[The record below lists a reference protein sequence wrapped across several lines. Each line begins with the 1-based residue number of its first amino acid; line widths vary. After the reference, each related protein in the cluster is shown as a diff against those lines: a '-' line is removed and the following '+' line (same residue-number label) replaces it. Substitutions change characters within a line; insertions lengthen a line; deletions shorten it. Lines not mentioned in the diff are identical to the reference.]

1 MSGPTIRINDG
12 AFPEVG
18 IADAGG
24 TAIEISDINDFD
36 LGLLG
41 NQRKL
46 GSTPP
51 AVSSGPVMTLGGG
64 GGLDDVE
71 VVDLDNNVSFDV
83 KPITGPSTSDTIR
96 IMRDSAPPPPAR
108 PIDGSLNLS
117 GLVTPAAAPAAAP
130 AATKPNG

>member
-12 AFPEVG
+12 AFPDVG

-24 TAIEISDINDFD
+24 SAIEISDINDFD

-51 AVSSGPVMTLGGG
+51 AAAVMP
-64 GGLDDVE
+64 
-71 VVDLDNNVSFDV
+71 DLVC
-83 KPITGPSTSDTIR
+83 PT
-96 IMRDSAPPPPAR
+96 
-108 PIDGSLNLS
+108 
-117 GLVTPAAAPAAAP
+117 
-130 AATKPNG
+130 